1 MLNFL
6 IVSLSFTYLDVPIRA
21 NPRREETRR
30 SLTDKFKKKLISQTH
45 SSIPQKR
52 GGDII
57 GGCSGASVLRD
68 DRANEGGGSDA
79 ETWIFQ
85 GSASRSLFFGNSTP
99 SSSSSLPVT
108 ASTRSLTWRP
118 KPNTHIYTI
127 LARSDSL
134 ALLRYTIAAAAAMAP
149 KRGGKAPT
157 LAAKKKP
164 EKVSNPLF
172 EKRPKQVVV
181 IAHDVDPIELV
192 VWLPA
197 LYRKMEI
204 PYCIV
209 KGKARLGTRIPELL
223 T

>member
-1 MLNFL
+1 
-6 IVSLSFTYLDVPIRA
+6 
-21 NPRREETRR
+21 
-30 SLTDKFKKKLISQTH
+30 
-45 SSIPQKR
+45 
-52 GGDII
+52 
-57 GGCSGASVLRD
+57 
-68 DRANEGGGSDA
+68 
-79 ETWIFQ
+79 
-85 GSASRSLFFGNSTP
+85 
-99 SSSSSLPVT
+99 
-108 ASTRSLTWRP
+108 
-118 KPNTHIYTI
+118 
-127 LARSDSL
+127 
-134 ALLRYTIAAAAAMAP
+134 MAP